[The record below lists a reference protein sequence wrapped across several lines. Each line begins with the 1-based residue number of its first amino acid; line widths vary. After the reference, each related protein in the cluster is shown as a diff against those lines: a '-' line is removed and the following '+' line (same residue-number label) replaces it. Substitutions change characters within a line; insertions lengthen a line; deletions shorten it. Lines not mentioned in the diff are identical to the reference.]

1 MNQEILIE
9 RIFQG
14 LISGDRATVRSLS
27 TEALETEYTAEDLAK
42 EVFWPLMDMIGTLY
56 RNDQLTTL
64 AQQYSTRL
72 LRLMVD
78 QLQARY
84 EQKAR
89 RGKKIVMFCGR
100 TEGDELCGQLVA
112 DLTEA
117 DGYDVYFGG
126 GLGDEERAGVAN
138 DEVLAEVNE
147 QRPDILLLFSSTA
160 KDAPCIRRL
169 IDTIRGVNAWEP
181 MQIVV
186 GGGIFNRA
194 PGLAEEIGADL
205 WANSPQQLLDK
216 LLTDGKRRAN
226 TEQRSVGKGRR
237 KSRVA

>member
-1 MNQEILIE
+1 LNHEILLE
-9 RIFQG
+9 RLFQT
-14 LISGDRATVRSLS
+14 LISGERSKARTLVAD
-27 TEALETEYTAEDLAK
+27 ALANDYTAEAVATEL
-42 EVFWPLMDMIGTLY
+42 FWPLMDMIGTLF

-72 LRLMVD
+72 LRALVD
-78 QLQARY
+78 QVQSGY

-89 RGKKIVMFCGR
+89 RGKKVVMLCGS
-100 TEGDELCGQLVA
+100 TEGDELVGQLVA
-112 DLTEA
+112 DLAEA

-126 GLGDEERAGVAN
+126 GMGDDERAGVAN
-138 DEVLAEVNE
+138 DEILAEVNE

-160 KDAPCIRRL
+160 KDAPNIRRL
-169 IDTIRGVNAWEP
+169 IDTVRGVNAWGN

-205 WANSPQQLLDK
+205 WACGPRELLSK
-216 LLTDGKRRAN
+216 LVTESDRRADR
-226 TEQRSVGKGRR
+226 TQRSVGKTRR
-237 KSRVA
+237 NAKVA